1 MNMPIVVLMYTLT
14 FVYILALHKI
24 QILFFKAKIIYTNS
38 RGNARV
44 VTWPEREQTVCRRK
58 AEKLR
63 EKRCR
68 VNDNRQGQVVE
79 FPKKMPKIKNEIMTE
94 SEGEVKEMYKL
105 SA

>member
-1 MNMPIVVLMYTLT
+1 MPIVVLMYTLT

-44 VTWPEREQTVCRRK
+44 VTWPEREQTVYRRK
-58 AEKLR
+58 VEKLG